1 MPFGARLGSRAVREH
16 GGEVSRVVSF
26 VRVASLECTAEFAII
41 GLLLC
46 VAFLHPCRAGR
57 SAPPRPFGAEVV
69 PSGGARRSQEG
80 AVRVAI
86 LAALIDSS
94 NHMVCHPAPLHIAEC
109 WIRGGV
115 ECFGSSTVE

>member
-26 VRVASLECTAEFAII
+26 VRVASLECTAVVAII

-69 PSGGARRSQEG
+69 PRVGARPSHEG

-94 NHMVCHPAPLHIAEC
+94 NHMACHPAPLHVAESL
-109 WIRGGV
+109 IRGGAEV
-115 ECFGSSTVE
+115 LAS